1 MDQLQIVRSRN
12 VNSLYS
18 SLLDLFDHVLLTNY
32 HEIRLVSQQRE
43 HDQISIRTIETM
55 ARIRIVSILQLQISD
70 VVHHLV
76 FTLSW
81 DA

>member
-1 MDQLQIVRSRN
+1 MNQLQIVRSRD
-12 VNSLYS
+12 VDSLYS

-32 HEIRLVSQQRE
+32 HEMGLVGQQRE
-43 HDQISIRTIETM
+43 HDQISIRAIEAM
-55 ARIRIVSILQLQISD
+55 ARIWIVALFQLQISD